1 MTTLEKKEVHMIS
14 TYEDL
19 VLEWPYPLIHLDK
32 LTIKHKGNDHAR
44 LYFTGMIAEEQAQKY
59 IQRVSHTDEVV
70 VKFGREQGIL
80 FSGRIENAELQA
92 VQGVHY
98 VLVEAVSFT
107 ANMDIEKRSRSFQ
120 DANMTYVELMNQI
133 VGAYPHG
140 DYIDHASNSQAIGHI
155 SIQYLETDWA
165 FIKRMASNLHAVVF
179 PDLKGKGPRFWLG
192 TPQSRK
198 SISIDHLPSTLRMD
212 IDTYR
217 LITENDGTDVREID
231 YTFCEFESTE
241 AYELGTSVQLKGRS
255 YVITAREVCLEGGVL
270 KFQYSA
276 QPEKSIRQRLVR
288 NLDLI
293 GAAFTGKIIDVT
305 QNTVKI
311 HLDIDKKQDKAKAHW
326 FAYSADANGVMYL
339 MPQIG
344 ARAQLHFPSAVE
356 EEAIV
361 ISSVRVDPVTPEGGQ
376 KQTKKMADT
385 TVKSLATNAGKDVT
399 LGVGDITFSAVD
411 GVLDLKMDDGEGV
424 TFLSNSTIML
434 AADETLDI
442 SGMKE
447 LSVEAEEWIAISAK
461 EQSHVI
467 LAADTQ
473 LISTLI
479 DQEGTEKK
487 SQPPK
492 LNEEAIEATSKVD
505 VIFPQKAE
513 VKKEKKGFFSSLL
526 DGVSLAL
533 DVAGFIPGIGT
544 IADIANAGI
553 SLARGDYMGAAMNLV
568 GAVPIVGDAAKTA
581 YKAKKAAKVAEAA
594 NKTAKA
600 ADKAVD
606 ASKAVKGMKAAYTK
620 VSKTLDTVSAVANK
634 GSKSVKT
641 AADKVIASMDEVLAV
656 SKAVDGMKAMA
667 KTELTKFN
675 HGVLK
680 KFNCTKGLS
689 DKFCKKGFEP
699 VDLIT
704 GRMIY
709 EGVDFELPGPIP
721 LSWERAW
728 YSDSSR
734 VGLSGHGMHF
744 IYDLALEIFEEEELI
759 GIVVTDGRA
768 VGFPILPI
776 NLPYFNKKERMT
788 LINTGEE
795 YHLFEHD
802 TRLIYAFEQVTTTTY
817 RLKEVKNEQE
827 HHLQFA
833 YNNKGFLS
841 QVTDSV
847 GRILDV
853 TTNGAGR
860 MTEVA
865 LRNQN
870 NREVLVR
877 YVYNDVQDLIE
888 IQDALGQSTHI
899 TYVNHL
905 MMQKIDRNKNS
916 FFWRYDGPTT
926 GARVIKTWGDGNVLA
941 GELAYFDGY
950 NEITNSLGHTSY
962 YYFNEDNLCTKIV
975 YPDGSKVSYEYNE
988 DFELLQ
994 EVDEDGRTTTFSY
1007 DEWANPVTIT
1017 LADGSTLSSQY
1028 DTKDRLIQAVNAE
1041 GGSRQWIYNEDGTLQ
1056 ATMLEDGTKT
1066 EFSYNEHRLIETVT
1080 NAQGHMVSL
1089 AYDAD
1094 LNLSQVTLPDGTSS
1108 TWTYDRRGNCISTTN
1123 PLGATEK
1130 FRYDHLNRL
1139 VRANLSDGNDVQLQ
1153 YNAYDDIIFAKDNHT
1168 QVAFDYTILGSLT
1181 SRKQGGKKVQFT
1193 YDTEEQLTA
1202 VINERGEAYT
1212 FERDTKGHIIKEIG
1226 FDDMEKTYERSPA
1239 GLVQRIQRP
1248 GNRWTAYQ
1256 HDDLGNVI
1264 RSDYYDGTWETF
1276 AYDKNGSLRETE
1288 NEHVTVKLER
1298 DPSGQVIKEWQ
1309 NDQWIASSY
1318 DKLGNRSQI
1327 TSSLGAKI
1335 DVMRNELGNILQMTA
1350 SSSEQGQWTASMQYN
1365 ELGQEIERILP
1376 GDVISKWQYDITGRP
1391 THHRVSSQSRNTR
1404 RRVYNWDVNHQLRSM
1419 VNELTGVKVTYG
1431 YDEFS
1436 NLVWANQDS
1445 KFDFLYR
1452 SVDDVGNLYETK
1464 DKSDRVYGAGS
1475 RLLATQDA
1483 KFSYDE
1489 EGNLIEKVEKNGDT
1503 WKYEYYGNGMMSKV
1517 IRPDLTDVTFKY
1529 DSLGRRIEKSFEDKT
1544 THFVWDGNTILHE
1557 WLEGSSACE
1566 TNIQNISSSKT
1577 NIDNSL
1583 ITWIFNEGTFIPSA
1597 KITKEGIYSII
1608 SDYLGTPSEAYDTDG
1623 NKVWSNE
1630 LDIYGQ
1636 SKEFNSDK
1644 DLIPFR
1650 YQGQYEDEET
1660 GLYYNRFRYYSP
1672 TEGMY
1677 TQKDPIGLKGG
1688 LVLYGY
1694 VQDTNNSIDIFGLS
1708 CTKELRKNMNKAN
1721 RELRKNEGYMKRAW
1735 HKYKGSAA
1743 HHIVA
1748 GDHSNPNA
1756 QRARDILERLKIDVN
1771 SADNG
1776 IYLKH
1781 VDPNSIQPGAYHRII
1796 HTNDYFRNVADRLEA
1811 AERFGGVKAREAV
1824 LAELENIRT
1833 DLLFNVKI
1841 W

>member
-1 MTTLEKKEVHMIS
+1 MKSLEENKVHMIS

-19 VLEWPYPLIHLDK
+19 VLEWPYSLIHLDK
-32 LTIKHKGNDHAR
+32 LTIKHKGNDHAK

-70 VKFGREQGIL
+70 VKFGRERDIL

-92 VQGVHY
+92 SQGVHY
-98 VLVEAVSFT
+98 VSVEAVSFT

-120 DANMTYVELMNQI
+120 DVSMTYVQLINNI
-133 VGAYPHG
+133 VSAYPNG
-140 DYIDHASNSQAIGHI
+140 DYIDQASNGQAMDSI

-165 FIKRMASNLHAVVF
+165 FIKRMASRLHAVVF
-179 PDLKGKGPRFWLG
+179 PDLKGKGARFWLG

-198 SISIDHLPSTLRMD
+198 SVTIDHLPSVLRMD
-212 IDTYR
+212 VDAYR
-217 LITENDGTDVREID
+217 LITENDGTDVSEAD

-241 AYELGTSVQLKGRS
+241 AHELGTLVQFKGRS
-255 YVITAREVCLEGGVL
+255 YVVTARETHLDGGVL
-270 KFQYSA
+270 KFQYTA

-311 HLDIDKKQDKAKAHW
+311 HLDIDKNQGKEKAHW

-376 KQTKKMADT
+376 KATKKMADS
-385 TVKSLATNAGKDVT
+385 TVKSLATNAGKDMT

-411 GVLDLKMDDGEGV
+411 GVLDLKMDDGEGI

-434 AADETLDI
+434 AADETLEI

-447 LSVEAEEWIAISAK
+447 LAVEAEEWIAVSAQ

-479 DQEGTEKK
+479 EQEGTEKQ

-505 VIFPQKAE
+505 LIFPQKAE
-513 VKKEKKGFFSSLL
+513 EKKEKKGWFSSLV

-533 DVAGFIPGIGT
+533 DVAGFIPVIGT
-544 IADIANAGI
+544 FADIANAGI
-553 SLARGDYMGAAMNLV
+553 SLARGDYMGAAMNIV
-568 GAVPIVGDAAKTA
+568 GAVPVVGDAAKTA
-581 YKAKKAAKVAEAA
+581 YKAGKAAKVGDAA
-594 NKTAKA
+594 ITTAKA
-600 ADKAVD
+600 ADKVVD

-620 VSKTLDTVSAVANK
+620 VSKTLDTVTGLANK

-641 AADKVIASMDEVLAV
+641 AADKVISSMDEVLAV

-744 IYDLALEIFEEEELI
+744 TYDLALEIFEEEDLI

-776 NLPYFNKKERMT
+776 NLSYFNKKDRMT
-788 LINTGEE
+788 LTNTGEE

-802 TRLIYAFEQVTTTTY
+802 TRLIYVFEQTPETKY
-817 RLKEVKNEQE
+817 RLKEVRNEQD
-827 HHLQFA
+827 HHIQFA
-833 YNNKGFLS
+833 YNLKGFLS

-847 GRILDV
+847 GRVLEV
-853 TTNGAGR
+853 TTNEAGR

-865 LRNQN
+865 LRNQMS
-870 NREVLVR
+870 REVLVR
-877 YVYNDVQDLIE
+877 YVYNDGQDLVE

-899 TYVNHL
+899 KYNNHL
-905 MMQKIDRNKNS
+905 MMQKTDRNKNS

-941 GELAYFDGY
+941 GELSYHEGY
-950 NEITNSLGHTSY
+950 NEITNSLGHKST

-975 YPDGSKVSYEYNE
+975 HPDGSEVSYEYNE
-988 DFELLQ
+988 DFELLRA
-994 EVDEDGRTTTFSY
+994 VDEEGRVTTFSY

-1017 LADGSTLSSQY
+1017 RADGSTLSSQY
-1028 DTKDRLIQAVNAE
+1028 DERDRIIQAVNAE
-1041 GGSRQWIYNEDGTLQ
+1041 GGSSQWIYNEDGTLQ
-1056 ATMLEDGTKT
+1056 ASILEDSTKT
-1066 EFSYNEHRLIETVT
+1066 EFSYNEHHLIETVT
-1080 NAQGHMVSL
+1080 NAQGRMVSL

-1108 TWTYDRRGNCISTTN
+1108 TWAYDRRGNCTTTTN

-1130 FRYDHLNRL
+1130 FRYDNLNRL
-1139 VRANLSDGNDVQLQ
+1139 VRANLSDGNDVQLK
-1153 YNAYDDIIFAKDNHT
+1153 YNAYDDIVFAKDNHT
-1168 QVAFDYTILGSLT
+1168 QVAFDYTILGSLKA
-1181 SRKQGGKKVQFT
+1181 REQGGKNVKFN

-1202 VINERGEAYT
+1202 VINEKGETYQ
-1212 FERDTKGHIIKEIG
+1212 FERDTKGNIIKEIS
-1226 FDDMEKTYERSPA
+1226 FDELTKTYELSQA
-1239 GLVQRIQRP
+1239 GLVQRVLRP
-1248 GNRWTAYQ
+1248 EDRWTAYQ
-1256 HDDLGNVI
+1256 HDGLGNVI
-1264 RSDYYDGTWETF
+1264 RSDYYDDTWETF
-1276 AYDKNGSLRETE
+1276 GYDKNGSLIETA

-1309 NDQWIASSY
+1309 NDHWIASSY
-1318 DKLGNRSQI
+1318 DELGNRSQI

-1335 DVMRNELGNILQMTA
+1335 DVARNVMGNVLQMTA
-1350 SSSEQGQWTASMQYN
+1350 SRLEQEQWTAAMQYN

-1391 THHRVSSQSRNTR
+1391 THHRISSQNRDTR
-1404 RRVYNWDVNHQLRSM
+1404 RRAYNWDVNHRLRSM
-1419 VNELTGVKVTYG
+1419 VNELTGVRVTYG

-1445 KFDFLYR
+1445 RQFDFLYR

-1464 DKSDRVYGAGS
+1464 EKTDRVYGAGS
-1475 RLLATQDA
+1475 RLLETRDA
-1483 KFSYDE
+1483 KFFYDE
-1489 EGNLIEKVEKNGDT
+1489 EGNLVEKVEKNGDT
-1503 WKYEYYGNGMMSKV
+1503 WKYEYFGNGMMSKV
-1517 IRPDLTDVTFKY
+1517 IKPDQTEVTFKY
-1529 DSLGRRIEKSFEDKT
+1529 DSLGRRIEKSSDEKT
-1544 THFVWDGNTILHE
+1544 MKFVWDGNTILHE
-1557 WLEGSSACE
+1557 YCSQNDAVDLENLVES
-1566 TNIQNISSSKT
+1566 QNKSEIP
-1577 NIDNSL
+1577 DNL
-1583 ITWIFNEGTFIPSA
+1583 VTWIFNEGFVPSA
-1597 KITKEGIYSII
+1597 KITSERNYSII
-1608 SDYLGTPSEAYDTDG
+1608 SDYLGTPVEAFDEQG
-1623 NKVWSNE
+1623 NKVWSAE
-1630 LDIYGQ
+1630 LDIYGRV
-1636 SKEFNSDK
+1636 KEFTGEQDF
-1644 DLIPFR
+1644 IPFR
-1650 YQGQYEDEET
+1650 YQGQYEDVEI
-1660 GLYYNRFRYYSP
+1660 GLYYNRFRYYDP
-1672 TEGMY
+1672 EQGNY
-1677 TQKDPIGLKGG
+1677 TQIDPIGLAGG
-1688 LVLYGY
+1688 NPTLYGY
-1694 VQDTNNSIDIFGLS
+1694 VRDTNNNIDKFGLYS
-1708 CTKELRKNMNKAN
+1708 DLLDTGMGHHLMPRSIAKALDISELSQINSISWYPDEGAGTAKLHKKLHRKLIEDGIPYHGSKFTGTTDEFFEKAAKAYKDLDVKGYLKIPYTDERLFENLTPAEALEKIKEL
-1721 RELRKNEGYMKRAW
+1721 
-1735 HKYKGSAA
+1735 
-1743 HHIVA
+1743 
-1748 GDHSNPNA
+1748 HSNG
-1756 QRARDILERLKIDVN
+1756 KIPC
-1771 SADNG
+1771 
-1776 IYLKH
+1776 K
-1781 VDPNSIQPGAYHRII
+1781 
-1796 HTNDYFRNVADRLEA
+1796 
-1811 AERFGGVKAREAV
+1811 
-1824 LAELENIRT
+1824 
-1833 DLLFNVKI
+1833 
-1841 W
+1841 